1 MATHTLYDAMRHTRN
16 PWATL
21 LLKQIATSDQSFS
34 VLPFVPKDG
43 ESFSYEREV
52 SLGSFSF
59 IAPGGSVANTVGT
72 TERVDI
78 TKREATE
85 DFWID
90 SFAAD
95 NQSSMVNPRDRQLLM
110 KLKAAGRALALKHIT
125 GGSISG
131 FAVEAFQSGAYVD
144 ALVSASPYIRDRQ
157 EAGELKY
164 THSGTLLQFRAP
176 GDRGFGTAVACASD
190 GSYTLTSESP
200 SKWIRVT
207 LDVSDATAD
216 ATRRISFTASNEFDG
231 LTKHVSSG
239 QTRSSSGTD
248 GDALSFAIMEELLD
262 AVKNRGGQLAFVG
275 HSKLRRKYNALLRA
289 AGGTQP
295 MFMMGDGAMV
305 PTFDGVPFLTNDFV
319 PTNEAKGSASTL
331 SSLYLVNYE
340 PEIGVYMGALGGG
353 STMNVMADPRDANV
367 LGFRIK
373 DLGTNQTTS
382 TEGTRVSWYGGL
394 ACGSDYSLA
403 VAREII
409 TL

>member
-1 MATHTLYDAMRHTRN
+1 MSHTLYDAMKHTQN

-21 LLKQIATSDQSFS
+21 LLKQVATSDMSFS

-59 IAPGGSVANTVGT
+59 IAPGGSVASTTGT

-78 TKREATE
+78 TKREASE
-85 DFWID
+85 DFWVD

-95 NQSSMVNPRDRQLLM
+95 NQSGQVNPRDRQTMM
-110 KLKAAGRALALKHIT
+110 KIKAAGRALAGKHIT
-125 GGSISG
+125 GGSITS
-131 FAVEAFQSGAYVD
+131 ATVDAFDSGAYVD
-144 ALVSASPYIRDRQ
+144 ALVAASPYIRDRL
-157 EAGELKY
+157 EAGELRY

-176 GDRGFGTAVACASD
+176 GDRDFGTAVACALD
-190 GSYTLTSESP
+190 GTYTLYSSSP
-200 SKWIRVT
+200 SKWIKVT
-207 LDVSDATAD
+207 LDVSDATVNQ
-216 ATRRISFTASNEFDG
+216 TKRITFTASNEFDG
-231 LTKHVSSG
+231 LTKHVSPA
-239 QTRSSSGTD
+239 QTRPSSGTD

-275 HSKLRRKYNALLRA
+275 HSKLRRKFNTLLRA
-289 AGGTQP
+289 TGGAGPAFVMQ
-295 MFMMGDGAMV
+295 DGSMA

-353 STMNVMADPRDANV
+353 PTMNVKADPRDANV
-367 LGFRIK
+367 LGFRLR

-382 TEGTRVSWYGGL
+382 TVGTRLSWYGGL

-409 TL
+409 TV